1 MILATLL
8 SVALSWGGP
17 RASGPLAAP
26 NATPEV
32 AALPGIIGLG
42 GRLSWEAEPRDE
54 PSVHLDAQLVV
65 RPVPRVFITGAWGR
79 SERSRGGVDAP
90 ESTVVSNRWELGAAV
105 VLVQSVGSGYVPVV
119 WRSTHERDDRLGDA
133 SWNAW
138 GFGLGGLF
146 PVAAP
151 VWIRT
156 EGLWMMEDR
165 HDEPERGSGR
175 QTDRNGLE
183 LGLGFLVFLR

>member
-8 SVALSWGGP
+8 ASALSWGGP
-17 RASGPLAAP
+17 RASGPVQAP
-26 NATPEV
+26 SATP
-32 AALPGIIGLG
+32 AAATLSGIVGLG
-42 GRLSWEAEPRDE
+42 GRLAWEADPRDE
-54 PSVHLDAQLVV
+54 LPVRLDAQLVV
-65 RPVPRVFITGAWGR
+65 RPVPRLLLTGAWGR
-79 SERSRGGVDAP
+79 SERSRGGGGVP
-90 ESTVVSNRWELGAAV
+90 ESTVVSNRWELGAALV
-105 VLVQSVGSGYVPVV
+105 VVQAVGSGYVPVV
-119 WRSTHERDDRLGDA
+119 WRSTRERDDRLGDA

-138 GFGLGGLF
+138 GFGVGGLF

-165 HDEPERGSGR
+165 HDEPARGTGR
-175 QTDRNGLE
+175 QTDRNGME